1 MFFNTI
7 ILNYYDHFSSNEK
20 SFKESISKTLDGKL
34 KGDKDETID
43 KLLEVIRKSE
53 YYKDDKEKEIINLK
67 PTKITEKT
75 IINIENNLSIYASL
89 ASYYRNLFTSYSN
102 LKQNYR
108 ELIIFKENYN
118 LILES
123 IKKDKQVNIVLTNNH
138 IINNASIYK
147 ISHSR
152 EELYNY
158 VLISTSNSTQTIRLA
173 KIKYITLAAVLS
185 ALIVVLSFL
194 PIKAFVE
201 ITLTIIPISIGIII
215 GGYKMGLILG
225 TIFGLISYV
234 QCFGYSEFGAT
245 LFSINPFFTFL
256 VCVPTRIVAGGI
268 SGFVAD
274 ILRNK
279 NSKISALAA
288 SVLMP
293 LLNTILFTSTLVIL
307 FYQTEY
313 IQSFVTALNALNPL
327 HFMVLF
333 VGINGLVEL
342 LVGIIISYPTALAI
356 NKYIIK
362 K

>member
-1 MFFNTI
+1 M
-7 ILNYYDHFSSNEK
+7 
-20 SFKESISKTLDGKL
+20 
-34 KGDKDETID
+34 
-43 KLLEVIRKSE
+43 
-53 YYKDDKEKEIINLK
+53 
-67 PTKITEKT
+67 TK
-75 IINIENNLSIYASL
+75 
-89 ASYYRNLFTSYSN
+89 
-102 LKQNYR
+102 
-108 ELIIFKENYN
+108 
-118 LILES
+118 
-123 IKKDKQVNIVLTNNH
+123 H
-138 IINNASIYK
+138 G
-147 ISHSR
+147 
-152 EELYNY
+152 
-158 VLISTSNSTQTIRLA
+158 

-215 GGYKMGLILG
+215 GGYKMGLILW

-234 QCFGYSEFGAT
+234 QCFGYSAFGAT

-293 LLNTILFTSTLVIL
+293 LLNTILFTSTLVVL

-356 NKYIIK
+356 NKYIIEK
-362 K
+362 

>member
-1 MFFNTI
+1 M
-7 ILNYYDHFSSNEK
+7 
-20 SFKESISKTLDGKL
+20 
-34 KGDKDETID
+34 
-43 KLLEVIRKSE
+43 
-53 YYKDDKEKEIINLK
+53 
-67 PTKITEKT
+67 TKHE
-75 IINIENNLSIYASL
+75 
-89 ASYYRNLFTSYSN
+89 
-102 LKQNYR
+102 
-108 ELIIFKENYN
+108 
-118 LILES
+118 
-123 IKKDKQVNIVLTNNH
+123 
-138 IINNASIYK
+138 
-147 ISHSR
+147 
-152 EELYNY
+152 
-158 VLISTSNSTQTIRLA
+158 

-234 QCFGYSEFGAT
+234 QCFGYSSFGAT

-256 VCVPTRIVAGGI
+256 VCVPTRIIAGGI

-307 FYQTEY
+307 FYKTEY

-327 HFMVLF
+327 HFIVLF

-356 NKYIIK
+356 NKYIMK

>member
-123 IKKDKQVNIVLTNNH
+123 IKKDKQVNIVLTNDH

-173 KIKYITLAAVLS
+173 KIKYITLTNLKRDISSDTITLFEKQIKYGVEYPLLS
-185 ALIVVLSFL
+185 ANEEPVIVRLNDKGL
-194 PIKAFVE
+194 K
-201 ITLTIIPISIGIII
+201 L
-215 GGYKMGLILG
+215 YKKIYLYRPTPDKIEGNDYYFYCSHNQIVHYFKR
-225 TIFGLISYV
+225 FGS
-234 QCFGYSEFGAT
+234 
-245 LFSINPFFTFL
+245 
-256 VCVPTRIVAGGI
+256 
-268 SGFVAD
+268 
-274 ILRNK
+274 
-279 NSKISALAA
+279 
-288 SVLMP
+288 
-293 LLNTILFTSTLVIL
+293 
-307 FYQTEY
+307 
-313 IQSFVTALNALNPL
+313 NA
-327 HFMVLF
+327 
-333 VGINGLVEL
+333 
-342 LVGIIISYPTALAI
+342 IIISPNDLYTKMKNYYFAASK
-356 NKYIIK
+356 KYLSFSK
-362 K
+362 SEKNVDKN

>member
-1 MFFNTI
+1 MLEKIKITINKNAYNILLKDCENFGFYKNETELNKNLFFNTI

-123 IKKDKQVNIVLTNNH
+123 IKKDKQVNIVLTNDH

-173 KIKYITLAAVLS
+173 KIKYITLTNLKRDISSDTFTLFEKQIKYGVEYPLLS
-185 ALIVVLSFL
+185 ANEEPVIVRLNDKGL
-194 PIKAFVE
+194 K
-201 ITLTIIPISIGIII
+201 L
-215 GGYKMGLILG
+215 YKKIYLYRPTPDKIEGNDYYFYCSHNQIVHYFKR
-225 TIFGLISYV
+225 FGS
-234 QCFGYSEFGAT
+234 
-245 LFSINPFFTFL
+245 
-256 VCVPTRIVAGGI
+256 
-268 SGFVAD
+268 
-274 ILRNK
+274 
-279 NSKISALAA
+279 
-288 SVLMP
+288 
-293 LLNTILFTSTLVIL
+293 
-307 FYQTEY
+307 
-313 IQSFVTALNALNPL
+313 NA
-327 HFMVLF
+327 
-333 VGINGLVEL
+333 
-342 LVGIIISYPTALAI
+342 IIISPNDLYTKMSK
-356 NKYIIK
+356 KYLSFSK
-362 K
+362 SEKNVDKN

>member
-1 MFFNTI
+1 M
-7 ILNYYDHFSSNEK
+7 
-20 SFKESISKTLDGKL
+20 
-34 KGDKDETID
+34 
-43 KLLEVIRKSE
+43 
-53 YYKDDKEKEIINLK
+53 
-67 PTKITEKT
+67 TKHE
-75 IINIENNLSIYASL
+75 
-89 ASYYRNLFTSYSN
+89 
-102 LKQNYR
+102 
-108 ELIIFKENYN
+108 
-118 LILES
+118 
-123 IKKDKQVNIVLTNNH
+123 
-138 IINNASIYK
+138 
-147 ISHSR
+147 
-152 EELYNY
+152 
-158 VLISTSNSTQTIRLA
+158 

-215 GGYKMGLILG
+215 SGYKMGLILG

-234 QCFGYSEFGAT
+234 QCFGYSSFGAT

-256 VCVPTRIVAGGI
+256 VCVPTRIIAGGI

-288 SVLMP
+288 SVFMP

-307 FYQTEY
+307 FYKTEY

-356 NKYIIK
+356 NKYIMK

>member
-1 MFFNTI
+1 MLEKIKITINKNAYNILLKDCENFGFYKNETELNKNLFFNTI

-89 ASYYRNLFTSYSN
+89 ASYYRSLFTSYSN

-123 IKKDKQVNIVLTNNH
+123 IKKDKQVNIVLTNDH

-173 KIKYITLAAVLS
+173 KIKYITLTNLKRDISLDTITLFEKQIKYGVEYPLLS
-185 ALIVVLSFL
+185 ANEEPVIVRLNDKGL
-194 PIKAFVE
+194 K
-201 ITLTIIPISIGIII
+201 L
-215 GGYKMGLILG
+215 YKKIYL
-225 TIFGLISYV
+225 YR
-234 QCFGYSEFGAT
+234 
-245 LFSINPFFTFL
+245 
-256 VCVPTRIVAGGI
+256 PTRNDYYFYCSHNQIVHYFKRFG
-268 SGFVAD
+268 S
-274 ILRNK
+274 
-279 NSKISALAA
+279 
-288 SVLMP
+288 
-293 LLNTILFTSTLVIL
+293 
-307 FYQTEY
+307 
-313 IQSFVTALNALNPL
+313 NA
-327 HFMVLF
+327 
-333 VGINGLVEL
+333 
-342 LVGIIISYPTALAI
+342 IIISPNDLYTKMKNYYFAASK
-356 NKYIIK
+356 KYLSFSK
-362 K
+362 SEKNVDKN

>member
-1 MFFNTI
+1 M
-7 ILNYYDHFSSNEK
+7 
-20 SFKESISKTLDGKL
+20 
-34 KGDKDETID
+34 
-43 KLLEVIRKSE
+43 
-53 YYKDDKEKEIINLK
+53 
-67 PTKITEKT
+67 TKHE
-75 IINIENNLSIYASL
+75 
-89 ASYYRNLFTSYSN
+89 
-102 LKQNYR
+102 
-108 ELIIFKENYN
+108 
-118 LILES
+118 
-123 IKKDKQVNIVLTNNH
+123 
-138 IINNASIYK
+138 
-147 ISHSR
+147 
-152 EELYNY
+152 
-158 VLISTSNSTQTIRLA
+158 

-215 GGYKMGLILG
+215 CGYKMGLILG

-234 QCFGYSEFGAT
+234 QCFGYSAFGAT

-293 LLNTILFTSTLVIL
+293 LLNTILFTSTLVVL

>member
-1 MFFNTI
+1 MLEKIKITINKNAYNILLKDCENFGFYKNETELNKNLFFNTI

-123 IKKDKQVNIVLTNNH
+123 IKKDKQVNIVLTNDH
-138 IINNASIYK
+138 IINNASVYK

-173 KIKYITLAAVLS
+173 KIKYITLTNLKRDISSDAITLFEKQIKYGVEYPLLS
-185 ALIVVLSFL
+185 ANEEPVIVRLNDKGL
-194 PIKAFVE
+194 K
-201 ITLTIIPISIGIII
+201 L
-215 GGYKMGLILG
+215 YKKIYLYRPTPDKIEGNDYYFYCSHNQIVHYFKR
-225 TIFGLISYV
+225 FGS
-234 QCFGYSEFGAT
+234 
-245 LFSINPFFTFL
+245 
-256 VCVPTRIVAGGI
+256 
-268 SGFVAD
+268 
-274 ILRNK
+274 
-279 NSKISALAA
+279 
-288 SVLMP
+288 
-293 LLNTILFTSTLVIL
+293 
-307 FYQTEY
+307 
-313 IQSFVTALNALNPL
+313 NA
-327 HFMVLF
+327 
-333 VGINGLVEL
+333 
-342 LVGIIISYPTALAI
+342 IIISPNDLYTKMKNYYFAASK
-356 NKYIIK
+356 KYLSFSK
-362 K
+362 SEKNVDKN